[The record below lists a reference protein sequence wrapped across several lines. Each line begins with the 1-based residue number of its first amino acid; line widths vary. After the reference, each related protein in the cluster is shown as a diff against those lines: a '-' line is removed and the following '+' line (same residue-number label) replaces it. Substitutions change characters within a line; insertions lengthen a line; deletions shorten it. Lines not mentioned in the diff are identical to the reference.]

1 MAINFNVAPYY
12 DDFNEDNDYLRILFR
27 PGYAVQARELTQLQT
42 ILQKQVS
49 RFGDHIFKNGSLVV
63 PGSVNVDNRVHFAK
77 LDNVYLTQTVRNY
90 LPQFVNKI
98 VTGVESGVKALVID
112 TSECECV
119 VDNIDIPT
127 LYFKV
132 ETPGG
137 DEGTVKR
144 FIPGETIVA
153 YAVDNT
159 VANNYRLVTD
169 QTSDLFVNVKSFGD
183 NGVSATTYANNSV
196 SDVLGYAFAVEVE
209 AGVYYIDGYFVKN
222 QEMHL
227 YVGRF
232 TTTPSFRVG
241 FQVTES
247 IVTPEEEPTLAD
259 NSQGSTNYAAPGA
272 HRYKISVSLVKLPLD
287 STDDIRFIELL
298 RVVQGR
304 VQNKIEKASYA
315 ELEKTLAR
323 RTYDQ
328 SGDYEVNKFKLNA
341 REHLNTNGDGVYPPT
356 PTDSVIVADQIYGDE
371 DKFVVAVDPGKAY
384 IQGFEVEVTAT
395 QFIPFNKAR
404 ENTITGDEG
413 GHIIREE
420 DYPVATPIGN
430 FVTVNN
436 VYGYPN
442 ISTFQTVYLYDV
454 PRKISN
460 GTTVTTT
467 YADGTP
473 PPIGD
478 KIGTARVKAFQL
490 NSGSYATDATEFK
503 LGLFD
508 IQMDIEPTSGN
519 RYDFSKYVKSIA
531 GATTG
536 TTAFTCDIVGERY
549 QLLGAGTV
557 TSGSPNVAGI
567 GTLFTEQVKDGDML
581 YVDGTPVGVVTTPLA
596 TGVPSNIALVMAANY
611 VGTTRTGVLSIFRAP
626 IQDARY
632 DSLVFQSAFK
642 TLKTLRGQDADGNDT
657 VKSSVQTVRRIFA
670 NITTNATTGEW
681 STTLASPSEFF
692 QSAQDLSN
700 YTLFAASTNTFVNL
714 TSSNITLDASLQTV
728 TISASLTPNAS
739 YTLITSILQR
749 GVPAGEKTKSLQLN
763 QTATFT
769 GRKVVNEAIVTLP
782 HADVLRI
789 VDIRVNPGNYDAY
802 STANSVSILDKY
814 VFDDGQRVSHYQA
827 ASISLLPNVSPPS
840 GAIQIT
846 YDYFEHTGSGNYF
859 SVDSYAGAIAN
870 ANNNFTYGSI
880 PSFPV
885 RGTDGKTTT
894 VYLHDVLDYRPVIS
908 GTNTFTPELP
918 KIGEDFNTSIAYYL
932 PRIDKL
938 IIDSTGRFVVIQ
950 GIPALQ
956 PKDPQDPKEG
966 MVLATV
972 AIPAFTKSFR
982 DIRIFGRDNRRYTM
996 RDIAG
1001 LEKRISNLEYYVSL
1015 TLLEQET
1022 STLAIKDGVTG
1033 LDRFKNGFIV
1043 DQFTG
1048 HGVGDVK
1055 NIDYRI
1061 AVDSAKGELRPMHFT
1076 DNLDIVEDVTSSD
1089 ERFSKSYQKT
1099 GDIITVP
1106 YTTSL
1111 TVFNPYGTR
1120 TIDVNPY
1127 KVAAFKG
1134 EITLVP
1140 EGDNWKDTDRRPDL
1154 VVTDDNNFDAIRF
1167 MADTLGVTG
1176 TQWGAWQTQWTGSS
1190 SSTSNSERT
1199 SGWVTTG
1206 FATTTTVDTGVTS
1219 RTGIQTSL
1227 QSSVNRIDYGDRVV
1241 DISFAEF
1248 MRARPV
1254 TFLAQNLKPMTKFY
1268 AFFDDEAVTSVCQQ
1282 ADVFKLTRASGATFM
1297 RFDLESVRNLVVA
1310 TDSARTYQS
1319 QAEPAFQIGDVITN
1333 SAHTPAT
1340 IQTLTHI
1347 DATANPLGLPS
1358 FSLTLNSVTG
1368 LGVGHHVQIYNM
1380 GAGALSNIIS
1390 YDPRTRQ
1397 QLTVINRS
1405 LLTSRQLNNRI
1416 FKISAISGTTVTLV
1430 SLDGKNI
1437 APFDSYN
1444 KLAYRGTDG
1453 GKLFRLRAS
1462 GVVVADGLVDS
1473 FDTNGVSPL
1482 VQDMH
1487 VVNIKNGFSI
1497 GESVTGNVTF
1507 TGSTRN
1513 RATITG
1519 INGNTTTGT
1528 LPVMTTL
1535 GAGIRAD
1542 AAGNAFGVFY
1552 LPNNDTMK
1560 FRTGEKDFKLT
1571 DNISNSDADFDSQG
1585 TITYFSTGVTLSKER
1600 TIVNSRTANFVR
1612 DRVYEAIPARRV
1624 STSTR
1629 VLYQIDRTPA
1639 PPRRG
1644 HDPIAQTF
1652 TISALGGAFVT
1663 HVDLYFSE
1671 AGLRPVTVE
1680 LRNTNLDVPSTKIVP
1695 FSVTTKLPSQI
1706 LTSVDGSV
1714 ATRFTFQAPI
1724 YLQDNESYALV
1735 VKTDEPGCQ
1744 IFVSEVGQEDVVT
1757 GNSVTAQPLTGSLY
1771 LSQNSKE
1778 FEINPLLD
1786 LKFRLYKADFVTD
1799 TVAQVQFKT
1808 QPPKSVTLLDNPF
1821 EISPNNDI
1829 IRVHHRRHGFTAG
1842 DTVLIE
1848 NVQVFTNV
1856 DTQELKYYGT
1866 GSSSYGIP
1874 ADVLNGAHEVLAD
1887 GIDLDSFCIRIQT
1900 QDEYI
1905 DADGVSDPN
1914 VLLTGADGLEAA
1926 SVAAGLALLIKGNY
1940 GGSGVRASRQLFV
1953 DALYLKAD
1961 AISPTD
1967 TKVDWTIQAMS
1978 QDGSLT
1984 GYQPLSQNTDYS
1996 FGARKIIR
2004 SYENEEILSNS
2015 GDIVVKK
2022 PSVTAI
2028 AKLITANPNVSPV
2041 IDLQKLSMF
2050 AIQNLV
2056 NNATEA
2062 TTNIVGIDDRTVLQ
2076 AGNVLATDI
2085 DAVAGPGTISSY
2097 FLTNVFG
2104 AFTST
2109 TKSYDMSA
2117 TTSGAFTL
2125 TWTAG
2130 SSAWKWDGTGS
2141 SQTSTPFQRIQVGDL
2156 LYTDTTVAGTVGTNT
2171 NVIGIVTAVTPTVL
2185 TIQKNNGSVTGTAT
2199 TWGTALTNQTLQ
2211 FLVISKYVY
2220 GTTAA
2225 AFATNAPV
2233 GSYINNSTGTLIGE
2247 VATLSTP
2254 NPAMAGFVQLELTG
2268 AAQAANAN
2276 ASWSVSTP
2284 VAKLTMSNV
2293 NGVGVISTNI
2303 DTADNLL
2310 GIVKSGKYLYLSGM
2324 PSAINDKKYL
2334 ITDVVVSTDTTV
2346 NVGNEERDKIT
2357 ITLGQAFAFPTGI
2370 TSYTLDLINNYVYLQ
2385 GSGRLAAGTGAST
2398 GTDVVL
2404 GNGSTKFTTE
2414 FAAGDIITLR
2424 ASGGD
2429 SFAANTPTGNFIGYV
2444 RSVTSNTELRL
2455 GNSTLTTAA
2464 NSAITAAD
2472 VNYYIRKP
2480 VPNFRIAQMDK
2491 FVEDWAPV
2499 GSSNYANYITRP
2511 LVLSNPADSIK
2522 ILFDSNR
2529 PQSTDIKVFYKA
2541 WTGNVDLNTLEYVDS
2556 GFTLASVDPVDAFN
2570 EREINIVDITPFTS
2584 MIIKIVMKSSN
2595 PANVPKVKN
2604 LRIITHS

>member
-49 RFGDHIFKNGSLVV
+49 RFGDHVFKNGSLVV
-63 PGSVNVDNRVHFAK
+63 PGSVNVDNQIHFAK
-77 LDNVYLTQTVRNY
+77 LDNVYLSQTVRNY

-98 VTGVESGVKALVID
+98 VTGVESGVKALVVD

-119 VDNIDIPT
+119 IEDKDIPT
-127 LYFKV
+127 LYYKI
-132 ETPGG
+132 ESPGG

-159 VANNYRLVTD
+159 VTSNYRLIAD
-169 QTSDLFVNVKSFGD
+169 QTSDLFVTVKSFGD
-183 NGVSATTYANNSV
+183 NGVAATTYSNIPT

-209 AGVYYIDGYFVKN
+209 AGVYYIDGFFVKN

-232 TTTPSFRVG
+232 NTTPSFRVG
-241 FQVTES
+241 FEVTES
-247 IVTPEEEPTLAD
+247 IVTPEEEPNLAD

-272 HRYKISVSLVKLPLD
+272 HRYRISVNLIKLPLD

-328 SGDYEVNKFKLNA
+328 SGDYEVNKFKLNT
-341 REHLNTNGDGVYPPT
+341 REHLNQNGDGVYPAIPT
-356 PTDSVIVADQIYGDE
+356 SGEVVADQIYGDE

-430 FVTVNN
+430 YVIVNN
-436 VYGYPN
+436 VYNYPN
-442 ISTFQTVYLYDV
+442 IATSQLVYLYDV
-454 PRKISN
+454 PRKVSN
-460 GTTVTTT
+460 GATVTVT

-473 PPIGD
+473 PPLAD
-478 KIGTARVKAFQL
+478 KIGTARVKAFQT
-490 NSGSYATDATEFK
+490 NSSAYNNDATEFK

-508 IQMDIEPTSGN
+508 IQMDTGSDGN
-519 RYDFSKYVKSIA
+519 KYDFAKSVKSIA

-536 TTAFTCDIVGERY
+536 TTVFTCDIVGEQY

-557 TSGSPNVAGI
+557 TNGSTNVAGI
-567 GTLFTEQVKDGDML
+567 GTLFTEQVRDGDIL
-581 YVDGTPVGVVTTPLA
+581 YVDGTAVGMIATPLA
-596 TGVPSNIALVMAANY
+596 TGVPSNIALVLSANY
-611 VGTTRTGVLSIFRAP
+611 GGTTRTGVLSVMRAT
-626 IQDARY
+626 IQEARY
-632 DSLVFQSAFK
+632 DSLIFQSAFK

-657 VKSSVQTVRRIFA
+657 VKSSIQTVRRI
-670 NITTNATTGEW
+670 ITAQTSAGGEW
-681 STTLASPSEFF
+681 SYTLASPSEFF
-692 QSAQDLSN
+692 QSVQDLSN

-714 TSSNITLDASLQTV
+714 TSSNITLDATLQTV
-728 TISASLTPNAS
+728 TISASLSANAS

-749 GVPAGEKTKSLQLN
+749 GIPAGEKTKSLQLN
-763 QTATFT
+763 QNATFT
-769 GRKVVNEAIVTLP
+769 GRKVVNESILTLP

-802 STANSVSILDKY
+802 VEGSSVSILDKY
-814 VFDDGQRVSHYQA
+814 IFDNGQRVSHYQA
-827 ASISLLPNVSPPS
+827 ASVSLLPNVAPPS
-840 GAIQIT
+840 GAIQIK

-859 SVDSYAGAIAN
+859 SVDSYAGSIAIA
-870 ANNNFTYGSI
+870 ANNFTYGDI

-908 GTNTFTPELP
+908 GSNTFAPELP

-938 IIDSTGRFVVIQ
+938 ILDSTGRFVVIQ
-950 GIPALQ
+950 GIPAVQ

-982 DIRIFGRDNRRYTM
+982 DVRVFGRDNRRYTM

-1022 STLAIKDGVTG
+1022 STLAIKDGTTG

-1061 AVDSAKGELRPMHFT
+1061 AVDPNKGELRPMHFT
-1076 DNLDIVEDVTSSD
+1076 DALDIVEDVTSSD

-1099 GDIITVP
+1099 GDIITLP

-1127 KVAAFKG
+1127 KIAAFKG
-1134 EITLVP
+1134 EVTLIP

-1154 VVTDDNNFDAIRF
+1154 VVTDNNNFDAIKF

-1190 SSTSNSERT
+1190 STSSSSEST

-1206 FATTTTVDTGVTS
+1206 YETTTTVDTGVTS

-1227 QSSVNRIDYGDRVV
+1227 QSSVNQIDYGDRVV

-1254 TFLAQNLKPMTKFY
+1254 SFLALNLKPLTKFY
-1268 AFFDDEAVTSVCQQ
+1268 AFFDDESVTDYCQQ

-1297 RFDLESVRNLVVA
+1297 KFDLESVRERVVA
-1310 TDSARTYQS
+1310 TDPQRTYRA
-1319 QAEPAFQIGDVITN
+1319 QAEPAFQVGDVIEN
-1333 SAHTPAT
+1333 SVHTAAT
-1340 IQTLTHI
+1340 IQTMTNI
-1347 DATANPLGLPS
+1347 SSVTDPLGLPS
-1358 FSLTLNSVTG
+1358 FTLTVNSTTG
-1368 LGVGHHVQIYNM
+1368 LGVGHHVQLYNL
-1380 GAGALSNIIS
+1380 GAGALSNIIT
-1390 YDPRTRQ
+1390 YEKITRQ
-1397 QLTVINRS
+1397 QTTIINRS
-1405 LLTSRQLNNRI
+1405 LLTSKQLNNRV

-1430 SLDGKNI
+1430 SLDGRNI

-1453 GKLFRLRAS
+1453 GKLLRLRAS
-1462 GVVVADGLVDS
+1462 GVVIGDGIIDSVDT
-1473 FDTNGVSPL
+1473 DGISPL
-1482 VQDMH
+1482 VQDVH

-1497 GESVTGNVTF
+1497 GEAVTGVVSF
-1507 TGSTRN
+1507 PGSARN

-1519 INGNTTTGT
+1519 INGNTTTGS
-1528 LPVMTTL
+1528 LPVMVTM
-1535 GAGIRAD
+1535 GAGIRTD
-1542 AAGNAFGVFY
+1542 ASGNAFGVFY
-1552 LPNNDTMK
+1552 LPNNNNIK
-1560 FRTGEKDFKLT
+1560 FRTGEKDFKLI
-1571 DNISNSDADFDSQG
+1571 DNISNSDADFDSKG
-1585 TITYFSTGVTLSKER
+1585 SITYFSTGVTLSKER

-1629 VLYQIDRTPA
+1629 VLYQIDRTPRP
-1639 PPRRG
+1639 PPRR

-1652 TISALGGAFVT
+1652 TISALGGAFIT

-1671 AGLRPVTVE
+1671 AGNRPITVE
-1680 LRNTNLDVPSTKIVP
+1680 IRNTNLDVPSTKIVP
-1695 FSVTTKLPSQI
+1695 QSVVTKMPSQI

-1714 ATRFTFQAPI
+1714 ATRFTFPAPL

-1744 IFVSEVGQEDVVT
+1744 IFVSEVGKEDIVT
-1757 GNSVTAQPLTGSLY
+1757 GNLVASNPLTGSLY

-1786 LKFRLYKADFVTD
+1786 LKFRLYKADFETN

-1808 QPPKSVTLLDNPF
+1808 QPPKAVTLLDNPF
-1821 EISPNNDI
+1821 EISTGTDVV
-1829 IRVHHRRHGFTAG
+1829 RVHHRRHGFTAG

-1848 NVQVFTNV
+1848 NVEVYSDL
-1856 DTQELKYYGT
+1856 DTQALKYYGT

-1874 ADVLNGAHEVLAD
+1874 AEVLNGAHEVLAD

-1905 DADGVSDPN
+1905 DENGLSDPN
-1914 VLLTGADGLEAA
+1914 ILITAVGGVEPAT
-1926 SVAAGLALLIKGNY
+1926 VAEGLALLIKGNY
-1940 GGSGVRASRQLFV
+1940 GGTGVRATRQLFV
-1953 DALYLKAD
+1953 DYLYLKAD

-1978 QDGSLT
+1978 QDNSVT
-1984 GYQPLSQNTDYS
+1984 GYQPLSQNTDFS
-1996 FGARKIIR
+1996 FGSRKIIR
-2004 SYENEEILSNS
+2004 SYENEEILSTS
-2015 GDIVVKK
+2015 SDVVVKK
-2022 PSVTAI
+2022 PSMTAI
-2028 AKLITANPNVSPV
+2028 AKMVTTNPNVSPV
-2041 IDLQKLSMF
+2041 IDLQKLSLF

-2056 NNATEA
+2056 NNATET
-2062 TTNIVGIDDRTVLQ
+2062 TTNVVGVDDRTVLQ

-2085 DAVAGPGTISSY
+2085 DSVDAPGTLTSY
-2097 FLTNVFG
+2097 FLSNVFG
-2104 AFTST
+2104 AFSSGVKAYTI
-2109 TKSYDMSA
+2109 SA
-2117 TTSGAFTL
+2117 DNVPAAGQIQL
-2125 TWTAG
+2125 TATG
-2130 SSAWKWDGTGS
+2130 TGGFKWDGTGAGQS
-2141 SQTSTPFQRIQVGDL
+2141 KIERLQVGDL
-2156 LYTDTTVAGTVGTNT
+2156 LYTLATTSGTLSTTANIIGVVSAVTSTLLTITKNNGTATGTGWTALGAASAT
-2171 NVIGIVTAVTPTVL
+2171 NVIT
-2185 TIQKNNGSVTGTAT
+2185 
-2199 TWGTALTNQTLQ
+2199 Q
-2211 FLVISKYVY
+2211 FLVISKQVY
-2220 GTTAA
+2220 GSTSA
-2225 AFATNAPV
+2225 AFSTNAPV
-2233 GSYINNSTGTLIGE
+2233 GSYLYSGANLIGE
-2247 VATLSTP
+2247 VASISGSPPT
-2254 NPAMAGFVQLELTG
+2254 GFVQAELTG
-2268 AAQAANAN
+2268 AAQVANGTSTVGAAYK
-2276 ASWSVSTP
+2276 VSTP
-2284 VAKLTMSNV
+2284 VAKLTFTNS
-2293 NGVGVISTNI
+2293 GGYGVISTNI

-2310 GIVKSGKYLYLSGM
+2310 GIVKSGKYLYLDGM
-2324 PSAINDKKYL
+2324 PSAINGKKYQ
-2334 ITDVVVSTDTTV
+2334 ITDVVVSTDSTV

-2357 ITLGQAFAFPTGI
+2357 ITVSPEFAFPSGVT
-2370 TSYTLDLINNYVYLQ
+2370 TYTLDLINNYIYVQ
-2385 GSGRLAAGTGAST
+2385 GSGKLAVGTGAST
-2398 GTDVVL
+2398 ASPVVF
-2404 GNGSTKFTTE
+2404 GNASTKFTTE
-2414 FAAGDIITLR
+2414 VAVGDVITLR
-2424 ASGGD
+2424 ANGGD
-2429 SFAANTPTGNFIGYV
+2429 TIAGTVTGNLIGYV
-2444 RSVTSNTELRL
+2444 RSITSDTELRL
-2455 GNSTLTTAA
+2455 GTSSTDVVSST
-2464 NSAITAAD
+2464 TAAD
-2472 VNYYIRKP
+2472 VFYYIRKP

-2529 PQSTDIKVFYKA
+2529 PQGTDIKVYYKA

-2556 GFTLASVDPVDAFN
+2556 GFTLASVDPIDAFN
-2570 EREINIVDITPFTS
+2570 ERELDIIDITPFTS

>member
-153 YAVDNT
+153 YAADNT

-436 VYGYPN
+436 VHGYPN

-460 GTTVTTT
+460 GTSVTTT
-467 YADGTP
+467 YVDGTP

-490 NSGSYATDATEFK
+490 SSGSYATDATEFK

-536 TTAFTCDIVGERY
+536 TEVFTCDLVGERY

-567 GTLFTEQVKDGDML
+567 GTLFTEQVKEGDML
-581 YVDGTPVGVVTTPLA
+581 YVDGTPVGVVHPTLA

-611 VGTTRTGVLSIFRAP
+611 VGTTRTGVISIFRAP

-642 TLKTLRGQDADGNDT
+642 TLKTLRGQDAEGNDT
-657 VKSSVQTVRRIFA
+657 VKSSIQTVRRT
-670 NITTNATTGEW
+670 ITTPTSEAGIW
-681 STTLASPSEFF
+681 SVTLTNPSEFF

-700 YTLFAASTNTFVNL
+700 YTLFATNAKTFVNL

-728 TISASLTPNAS
+728 TISASLPNNTQ

-763 QTATFT
+763 ETATFT

-802 STANSVSILDKY
+802 VAANSVSILDKY

-938 IIDSTGRFVVIQ
+938 VIDSTGRFVVIQ

-1333 SAHTPAT
+1333 SVHTPAT

-1347 DATANPLGLPS
+1347 DAAVNPLGLPS

-1380 GAGALSNIIS
+1380 GAGALSNIIT

-1397 QLTVINRS
+1397 QFTVINRS
-1405 LLTSRQLNNRI
+1405 LLTSKQLNNRV

-1430 SLDGKNI
+1430 SLDGKTI
-1437 APFDSYN
+1437 APFDAYN

-1462 GVVVADGLVDS
+1462 GVVIADGLVDS
-1473 FDTNGVSPL
+1473 FDTNGVDPL

-1497 GESVTGNVTF
+1497 GETLSGNVSF
-1507 TGSTRN
+1507 AGSTRN

-1552 LPNNDTMK
+1552 LPNNNTMK

-1671 AGLRPVTVE
+1671 AGSRPVIVE

-1821 EISPNNDI
+1821 EISTGNDI

-1848 NVQVFTNV
+1848 NVQIFTDL

-1874 ADVLNGAHEVLAD
+1874 ADLLNGDHEVLAD

-1905 DADGVSDPN
+1905 DENGLSAPN
-1914 VLLTGADGLEAA
+1914 VLITGADGLPAA

-1984 GYQPLSQNTDYS
+1984 GYQPLSQNTDFS

-2004 SYENEEILSNS
+2004 SYENEEILAAS
-2015 GDIVVKK
+2015 GDVVVKK

-2056 NNATEA
+2056 NNATEP

-2085 DAVAGPGTISSY
+2085 DAVAGPGTITSY
-2097 FLTNVFG
+2097 FLSNVFG

-2109 TKSYDMSA
+2109 TKSYDMTA
-2117 TTSGAFTL
+2117 TTGGSFTL
-2125 TWTAG
+2125 TWSTG
-2130 SSAWKWDGTGS
+2130 SQAAWKWDGTGS
-2141 SQTSTPFQRIQVGDL
+2141 AQTSTPFQRLQIGDL
-2156 LYTDTTVAGTVGTNT
+2156 LYTTSATGATKDDPL
-2171 NVIGIVTAVTPTVL
+2171 NVIGIVTALSTTAI
-2185 TIQKNNGSVTGTAT
+2185 TIARANGTVTGTAA
-2199 TWGTALTNQTLQ
+2199 TWGTALTNQTTQ
-2211 FLVISKYVY
+2211 FLVLSKYVY

-2225 AFATNAPV
+2225 AFSTNAPV
-2233 GSYINNSTGTLIGE
+2233 GSYINNSAGTLIGE
-2247 VATLSTP
+2247 VAAVPGSGGAT
-2254 NPAMAGFVQLELTG
+2254 AGFVQLELTG
-2268 AAQAANAN
+2268 AALVANAN

-2324 PSAINDKKYL
+2324 PSTINNKKYL
-2334 ITDVVVSTDTTV
+2334 ITDVVVSTDATV

-2370 TSYTLDLINNYVYLQ
+2370 TSYTLDLVNNYIYLQ
-2385 GSGRLAAGTGAST
+2385 GSGKIANAST
-2398 GTDVVL
+2398 STETVT
-2404 GNGSTKFTTE
+2404 GNGTAKFTTE
-2414 FAAGDIITLR
+2414 IAVGDVITLR
-2424 ASGGD
+2424 ATGGD
-2429 SFAANTPTGNFIGYV
+2429 SFAGNAPANNFIGYV
-2444 RSVTSNTELRL
+2444 RTINSDTSLAL
-2455 GNSTLTTAA
+2455 GNSTL
-2464 NSAITAAD
+2464 SASASSPFAIASEL
-2472 VNYYIRKP
+2472 NYYIRKP

-2556 GFTLASVDPVDAFN
+2556 GFTLASVDPIDAFN
-2570 EREINIVDITPFTS
+2570 EREINIIDITPFTS